1 MISIKEK
8 LIERIKAN
16 KDEALLEEIY
26 NLLENEE
33 KECVQFSEEQKNI
46 INESKEAYQ
55 KGKVISDEEVQKKVN
70 KWLGE

>member
-1 MISIKEK
+1 MISIKQK
-8 LIERIKAN
+8 LLEPIKAN
-16 KDEALLEEIY
+16 KHEALVEESY
-26 NLLENEE
+26 KLLQNEE

>member
-16 KDEALLEEIY
+16 KDEALLEKIY

-33 KECVQFSEEQKNI
+33 REAIQFSEEQKNI
-46 INESKEAYQ
+46 INESEEAYQ
-55 KGKVISDEEVQKKVN
+55 KGKVVSDEEVQKKVD